1 MEKGDY
7 KEKVLIETSSD
18 RTWRAIFIARYKSK
32 KLGKYVDGLAIIPD
46 LAPKQF
52 YLITNTITI
61 EPNNASPNM
70 DTTKVEA

>member
-1 MEKGDY
+1 M
-7 KEKVLIETSSD
+7 
-18 RTWRAIFIARYKSK
+18 
-32 KLGKYVDGLAIIPD
+32 DGLAIIPD